1 MRVSTC
7 TAGRLWIVAAG
18 QFAGAGEA
26 VSGPECAP
34 ALCVPGRA
42 PCGSVTGRAEE
53 GSVSEEFR
61 CLLRSELSQSGDA
74 HETRDVRNDL
84 VRGCGALRGGR
95 AVRRPGFVCPRCS
108 NSSTP
113 AAWPRWGS
121 PRRPF
126 ITVK

>member
-7 TAGRLWIVAAG
+7 TAGCLWIVAAG

-61 CLLRSELSQSGDA
+61 CLLRSELSQSGDWC
-74 HETRDVRNDL
+74 HFWSWGRPRDT
-84 VRGCGALRGGR
+84 GR
-95 AVRRPGFVCPRCS
+95 AERSRAGAVGP
-108 NSSTP
+108 
-113 AAWPRWGS
+113 
-121 PRRPF
+121 
-126 ITVK
+126 